1 MKCELLK
8 VQQVIGETI
17 MQSTI
22 SEILRVPENKPGVEQ
37 IVSVDGFVRIR
48 RIEVIEDKIIVHGRL
63 HVGVVYVGLL
73 DSKPVHYTHER
84 VEFTQFAEV
93 PGCVP
98 GMVARVDARIL
109 DLQGQCDSP
118 HHHVA
123 PDMYEII
130 ALIEIN
136 ARVTQVQEINVL
148 VEPDPGVSAMTQR
161 VRVEEIITT
170 GQLQDIIQASFTVPD
185 EKPAIER
192 ILDVGAEV
200 FCVETKVIDGQ
211 VLIEADADLQVMYV
225 ALTGGGHDHGHGH
238 GHGGEQCGGD
248 QCGDH
253 GEHPIYPDSQ
263 PVHHMHH
270 RYHFTE
276 FVPVPDLIA
285 KYRLLRARD
294 LRVSVQDLIEY
305 LSFDT
310 RGPDTIKVELVM
322 SFNVIVTKT
331 RDVDIVTAITDGT
344 APNYQVQTLTLE
356 QVVGE
361 AHTQTLVTD
370 EIRVPENEP
379 GAHQLL
385 DLKII
390 RIHVPREEIVLL
402 NDKVVMGGV
411 VHLKAIYVAM
421 LDSQPVHAVE
431 AWVKFRSFIA
441 IPGALPDMVGYVTAI
456 LEHATGHVQAPDSI
470 KVELVLQLIGRVVVV
485 SQIDTVLCPAAP
497 MPAPAPSPTPTAPCP
512 PGFPPGAIRTTVT
525 IQPGDTVFQYA
536 IQYHVS
542 MGRIIA
548 ANPGVDP
555 NNLVVGSTL
564 NIPCDP

>member
-22 SEILRVPENKPGVEQ
+22 SETLRVPENKPGVEQ

-84 VEFTQFAEV
+84 IEFTQFAEV
-93 PGCVP
+93 PGCMP
-98 GMVARVDARIL
+98 GMVARVDARVL

-118 HHHVA
+118 NHHIA

-130 ALIEIN
+130 ALVEIN
-136 ARVTQVQEINVL
+136 ARVTQMQEINVL
-148 VEPDPGVSAMTQR
+148 VEPDPGVSATTQR
-161 VRVEEIITT
+161 VRVEEIITV

-185 EKPAIER
+185 EKPGIER

-200 FCVETKVIDGQ
+200 FCVETKIIDGQ
-211 VLIEADADLQVMYV
+211 VLIEADANLQVMYV
-225 ALTGGGHDHGHGH
+225 ALTGGGGEH
-238 GHGGEQCGGD
+238 GHGGECEGGQCGP
-248 QCGDH
+248 GDH
-253 GEHPIYPDSQ
+253 GEHNAYPDSQ

-276 FVPVPDLIA
+276 FVPVPDLA
-285 KYRLLRARD
+285 VKFRHLHARD
-294 LRVSVQDLIEY
+294 LRVTVQDVIEY

-310 RGPDTIKVELVM
+310 HGPDTIKVELVM
-322 SFNVIVTKT
+322 SFTVIVTKT
-331 RDVDIVTAITDGT
+331 RDIDIVTAITDAT
-344 APNYQVQTLTLE
+344 APNYMVQTLTLE

-370 EIRVPENEP
+370 DIRVPENEP
-379 GAHQLL
+379 GAQQLV

-402 NDKVVMGGV
+402 NDKVVVGGV

-441 IPGALPDMVGYVTAI
+441 IPGTLPEMVGYVNAI
-456 LEHATGHVQAPDSI
+456 LEHATGHVQAPDFI
-470 KVELVLQLIGRVVVV
+470 KVELVLQLIGRVVVI
-485 SQIDTVLCPAAP
+485 SQVDTVLCPTAP
-497 MPAPAPSPTPTAPCP
+497 ISAPTAPPPTATCP
-512 PGFPPGAIRTTVT
+512 VGTIRTTVT
-525 IQPGDTVFQYA
+525 IQPGDTIFKYA
-536 IQYHVS
+536 MQYHVS
-542 MGRIIA
+542 MDRIIA

>member
-22 SEILRVPENKPGVEQ
+22 SEILHVPENKPGVEQ

-84 VEFTQFAEV
+84 VEFTQFAEI
-93 PGCVP
+93 PGCMP

-123 PDMYEII
+123 PDMYEIV

-136 ARVTQVQEINVL
+136 ARLTQVQEINVL
-148 VEPDPGVSAMTQR
+148 VEPDPGVSAITQR

-185 EKPAIER
+185 EKPGIER

-200 FCVETKVIDGQ
+200 FIAETKVIDGQ
-211 VLIEADADLQVMYV
+211 VIIEADANLQVMYV
-225 ALTGGGHDHGHGH
+225 ALTGGGDEHGH
-238 GHGGEQCGGD
+238 GHGGEQCGEGGSGD
-248 QCGDH
+248 HGDH
-253 GEHPIYPDSQ
+253 GEHNAYPDSQ

-276 FVPVPDLIA
+276 FVPVPDLAA
-285 KYRLLRARD
+285 KYRHLHARD
-294 LRVSVQDLIEY
+294 LRVCVQELIEY

-310 RGPDTIKVELVM
+310 HGPDTIRVELVM
-322 SFNVIVTKT
+322 EFNVIVTKT
-331 RDVDIVTAITDGT
+331 RDIDIVTAITDNT
-344 APNYQVQTLTLE
+344 APNYLVQTLTLE

-370 EIRVPENEP
+370 EIRVPESEP
-379 GAHQLL
+379 GAQHLV

-402 NDKVVMGGV
+402 NDKVVVGGV
-411 VHLKAIYVAM
+411 VHLKAIYVAL

-441 IPGALPDMVGYVTAI
+441 IPGTLPDMVGYVNAI
-456 LEHATGHVQAPDSI
+456 LEHATGHVQAPDFI
-470 KVELVLQLIGRVVVV
+470 KVELVLQLIGRVVVI
-485 SQIDTVLCPAAP
+485 SQVDTVLCPSGA
-497 MPAPAPSPTPTAPCP
+497 MPAPAPSPMPTATCP
-512 PGFPPGAIRTTVT
+512 VGTIRTTVT
-525 IQPGDTVFQYA
+525 IQPGDTIFQYA
-536 IQYHVS
+536 MQYHVS
-542 MGRIIA
+542 MDRIIA
-548 ANPGVDP
+548 ANPGIDP
-555 NNLVVGSTL
+555 NNLVVGSPL

>member
-48 RIEVIEDKIIVHGRL
+48 RIEVIADKIIVHGML

-93 PGCVP
+93 VGCVP

-130 ALIEIN
+130 ALIELN

-200 FCVETKVIDGQ
+200 FITETKVIDGQ
-211 VLIEADADLQVMYV
+211 VLIEADANLQVMYV
-225 ALTGGGHDHGHGH
+225 ALTDGGHSH
-238 GHGGEQCGGD
+238 GHGGECGGGQG
-248 QCGDH
+248 QCGDQGGHEDH
-253 GEHPIYPDSQ
+253 GGSRYPDSQ

-276 FVPVPDLIA
+276 FVPVPDLA
-285 KYRLLRARD
+285 TKYRLLRSRD

-310 RGPDTIKVELVM
+310 KGPDTIKVELVM
-322 SFNVIVTKT
+322 EFNVIVTKT
-331 RDVDIVTAITDGT
+331 RDIDLVTAITDDT

-361 AHTQTLVTD
+361 AHTQTLVAD

-390 RIHVPREEIVLL
+390 RIHVPREEIVLI
-402 NDKVVMGGV
+402 NDKVVVGGV
-411 VHLKAIYVAM
+411 IHLKAIYVAM

-431 AWVKFRSFIA
+431 AWIKFRSFIA
-441 IPGALPDMVGYVTAI
+441 IPGTLPDMVGYVNAI
-456 LEHATGHVQAPDSI
+456 LEHASGHVMAPDFI
-470 KVELVLQLIGRVVVV
+470 KVELVLNLIGRVVVI
-485 SQIDTVLCPAAP
+485 SQVDTVLCPSAI
-497 MPAPAPSPTPTAPCP
+497 PAPAPAPTPTATCP
-512 PGFPPGAIRTTVT
+512 IGTIATTVT
-525 IQPGDTVFQYA
+525 IQPGDTIFKYAMQYR
-536 IQYHVS
+536 VS
-542 MGRIIA
+542 MDNIIA
-548 ANPGVDP
+548 ANPGIDP
-555 NNLVVGSTL
+555 NNLVVGSSL

>member
-1 MKCELLK
+1 MMKCELLK

-22 SEILRVPENKPGVEQ
+22 SETLRVPESKPGVEQ

-73 DSKPVHYTHER
+73 DSKPIHYAHER
-84 VEFTQFAEV
+84 IEFTQFAEV
-93 PGCVP
+93 LGCMP

-109 DLQGQCDSP
+109 DIQAQCDSP
-118 HHHVA
+118 HHHIA

-130 ALIEIN
+130 SLIEIN

-148 VEPDPGVSAMTQR
+148 VEPDPGVSATTQR

-170 GQLQDIIQASFTVPD
+170 GQLEDIIQASFMVPD
-185 EKPAIER
+185 EKPGIER

-200 FCVETKVIDGQ
+200 FVVETKIVDGQ
-211 VLIEADADLQVMYV
+211 AIIEADAHLQFMYV
-225 ALTGGGHDHGHGH
+225 GLTDKGN
-238 GHGGEQCGGD
+238 
-248 QCGDH
+248 
-253 GEHPIYPDSQ
+253 Q

-276 FVPVPDLIA
+276 FVPLPDLTA
-285 KYRLLRARD
+285 KHRHLHVRD
-294 LRVSVQDLIEY
+294 LRVNVQDLIEY

-310 RGPDTIKVELVM
+310 RGPDTAKVELVM
-322 SFNVIVTKT
+322 SFSVIVTKT
-331 RDVDIVTAITDGT
+331 RDIDIVTAITDET

-361 AHTQTLVTD
+361 AHTQALVTD

-379 GAHQLL
+379 GAQELL

-402 NDKVVMGGV
+402 NDKVVVGGV
-411 VHLKAIYVAM
+411 VHLKAIYVAL

-441 IPGALPDMVGYVTAI
+441 IPGTLPEMVAHVNAI
-456 LEHATGHVQAPDSI
+456 LEHATGHVHAPDFI
-470 KVELVLQLIGRVVVV
+470 KVELILQLIGRVVVT
-485 SQIDTVLCPAAP
+485 SQIDTVLCPTAP
-497 MPAPAPSPTPTAPCP
+497 VAPPTAPPPTAPCP
-512 PGFPPGAIRTTVT
+512 PGTLRTTVT
-525 IQPGDTVFQYA
+525 VQPGDTIFKYA
-536 IQYHVS
+536 LQYHVS
-542 MGRIIA
+542 WDKIIA
-548 ANPGVDP
+548 FNPGIDP
-555 NNLVVGSTL
+555 NNLVVGSTV